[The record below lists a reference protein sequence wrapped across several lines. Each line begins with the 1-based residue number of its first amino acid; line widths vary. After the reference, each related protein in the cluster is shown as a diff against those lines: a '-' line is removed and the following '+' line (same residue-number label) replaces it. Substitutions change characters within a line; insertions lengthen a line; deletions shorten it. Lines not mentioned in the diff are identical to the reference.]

1 MQTNEFFYKDERL
14 PFVEI
19 RYSKNSSKHY
29 KEHLHE
35 TFSIGAIDR
44 GEVLYKVRGKEAILK
59 PGSLA
64 LIPPLYIHSCNPL
77 NDKAR
82 SYYMLYIDKD
92 YAATIQNSLFY
103 SVAFL
108 EPSDILLDDSMLYKE
123 YMELMKLFIKKS
135 FLLEKEQKLILFL
148 ERIFLKTL
156 HDKKAIP
163 TPKKLQSAKE
173 ILSNDLEQ
181 ELSLEEVA
189 KKLSCNPYT
198 LLRNFKKEYGITPFA
213 FRLNLRIELSKKLL
227 SQGLDLSKIALKC
240 GFFDQSHFQ
249 KYFKSIVLTTPKE
262 YQNNFKEKIYV

>member
-14 PFVEI
+14 PFVEV

-44 GEVLYKVRGKEAILK
+44 GEVLYKVRGKEATLK

-64 LIPPLYIHSCNPL
+64 LIPPLYLHSCNPL

-92 YAATIQNSLFY
+92 YATMIQNSLFY
-103 SVAFL
+103 NNAFL
-108 EPSDILLDDSMLYKE
+108 EPSVILLDNATLYKK
-123 YMELMKLFIKKS
+123 YMELMQLFMQKS

-148 ERIFLKTL
+148 EKIFLQTL
-156 HDKKAIP
+156 HDKKVIF
-163 TPKKLQSAKE
+163 TSKTLQSAKE
-173 ILSNDLEQ
+173 ILSNNLDR
-181 ELSLEEVA
+181 ELSLEDLA
-189 KKLSCNPYT
+189 QKLQCNPYT

-227 SQGLDLSKIALKC
+227 FEGLDLSEIALKC

-262 YQNNFKEKIYV
+262 YQNNFKEKINV